1 MSTWTPDKKVGD
13 EVLYTLGGLSKRWE
27 RRTII
32 RETATLFILSGSGDV
47 RIRKKDGDEVG
58 GRRGYATDLT
68 DAQLKRLERIAREDE
83 ISHRAFEIQ
92 RRVVSLYY
100 SGAGGR
106 EWLVKHI
113 GPLLPK
119 EGE

>member
-1 MSTWTPDKKVGD
+1 MWTPDKKVGD
-13 EVLYTLGGLSKRWE
+13 EVLYTPGGFSRAWTRL
-27 RRTII
+27 TIV
-32 RETATLFILSGSGDV
+32 RETATQFILSGNGTV
-47 RIRKKDGDEVG
+47 RVRKKDGRGVG
-58 GRRGYATDLT
+58 GHGGYAIDLT
-68 DAQLKRLERIAREDE
+68 DKQLKRLAQIAREDE

-100 SGAGGR
+100 SGAEGR

>member
-13 EVLYTLGGLSKRWE
+13 EVLYTLGGLHKTWTRL
-27 RRTII
+27 TII
-32 RETATLFILSGSGDV
+32 RETATQFILSGNGTV
-47 RIRKKDGDEVG
+47 RVRKKDGKGVG
-58 GRRGYATDLT
+58 GHGGYAIDLT
-68 DAQLKRLERIAREDE
+68 DKQLKRLAQIAREDE

-100 SGAGGR
+100 SGAEGR